1 MNTYKSGNEFLLYHP
16 SASHIPPDF
25 RDGWNA
31 CFAEAGIHIAQLQ
44 AEVEAHR
51 KDAERYQWL
60 RSQHWEK
67 SELCVVEH
75 PRASIRLGFDCPSL
89 LRLDEIID
97 VAIARDTQEQA

>member
-1 MNTYKSGNEFLLYHP
+1 MSYKNEQIELAQALLDTP
-16 SASHIPPDF
+16 KVKLLEIISK
-25 RDGWNA
+25 
-31 CFAEAGIHIAQLQ
+31 LQ
-44 AEVEAHR
+44 VEVEALR

-97 VAIARDTQEQA
+97 AAIAKNTQEQA